1 MANERDYIY
10 TMQRKEN
17 QCKIYISR
25 ADQEYELN
33 GYHTKEEGRLIQ
45 EAARLQNEMAQISDG
60 EERKYHLRRQ
70 KELTDRM
77 EEIVRDVSPD
87 VYVRILEER
96 KRKNQ
101 AAAKFESGKPRPE
114 AVEEPKKA
122 SGGGHSDEVVSD
134 ETVSQWFREA
144 PRHSFADVAG
154 MNELKEE
161 LRQCITDVK
170 LSKIRSYM
178 KMSPM
183 HSFFFIGPPGCGKT
197 YIIEA
202 FAHELMAKDFKYLS
216 LDGSNIMSRYV
227 GDAEKIIARLFEE
240 AEKCAPCIVF
250 IDEIDGVCRNRSDEI
265 PVWAASMTTAFLT
278 AFNRIHSSDKRII
291 FIGATNYPN
300 KVDNA
305 MMDRVQLIKVPFPD
319 EGARSHAFALHFL
332 EVIRGGENAGEK
344 PEDQYLDINGH
355 REKVKPYVMLEDG
368 FTFDDMAALTEEY
381 NYRDIDRLSERV
393 KNLLLKDVLDL
404 YGNDEDAA
412 VNALESGEYRLT
424 RELFET
430 AQAGYNPTPK
440 DEIKAELAAWEDR
453 FNTIQE
459 QKG

>member
-1 MANERDYIY
+1 MANERDYIA

-17 QCKIYISR
+17 QCKIYIR
-25 ADQEYELN
+25 KADQEYELN
-33 GYHTKEEGRLIQ
+33 GFHTKEEGRLIQ
-45 EAARLQNEMAQISDG
+45 EAAKLQYEMAQISDG
-60 EERKYHLRRQ
+60 EERKYHQRRQ
-70 KELTDRM
+70 KELTARM
-77 EEIVRDVSPD
+77 EEICRDVSPD
-87 VYVRILEER
+87 VYMQILEER

-101 AAAKFESGKPRPE
+101 AAARYDAKAG
-114 AVEEPKKA
+114 AAAQGKA
-122 SGGGHSDEVVSD
+122 SAGSSSAPSSDQVVSD
-134 ETVSQWFREA
+134 DTVAQWFRQA
-144 PRHSFADVAG
+144 PKHSFADVAG

-161 LRQCITDVK
+161 LKECITDVK
-170 LSKIRSYM
+170 MSRIRSYM

-183 HSFFFIGPPGCGKT
+183 HSYFFIGPPGCGKT

-240 AEKCAPCIVF
+240 AEKSAPCIVF

-278 AFNRIHSSDKRII
+278 AYNRIHSSDKQII

-319 EGARSHAFALHFL
+319 EAARSHAFSLHFGDFL
-332 EVIRGGENAGEK
+332 K
-344 PEDQYLDINGH
+344 
-355 REKVKPYVMLEDG
+355 LEDD
-368 FTFDDMAALTEEY
+368 FTYDDMADLTVEY

-393 KNLLLKDVLDL
+393 KTLVMKDILDL
-404 YGNDEDAA
+404 YSDEEAA
-412 VNALESGEYRLT
+412 VQAMESGEYRLT

-430 AQAGYNPTPK
+430 ARAGYNPTPK
-440 DEIKAELAAWEDR
+440 DEIKAELAAWEER
-453 FNTIQE
+453 FDSMKE
-459 QKG
+459 QQG

>member
-10 TMQRKEN
+10 NMQRKEN

-25 ADQEYELN
+25 ADQEYEIN
-33 GYHTKEEGRLIQ
+33 GFHTKEEGRLIQ
-45 EAARLQNEMAQISDG
+45 EAAKLQYEMAQISDG
-60 EERKYHLRRQ
+60 EERKYHQRRQ
-70 KELTDRM
+70 KELTARM
-77 EEIVRDVSPD
+77 EEICRDVSPD
-87 VYVRILEER
+87 IYMQILEER

-101 AAAKFESGKPRPE
+101 AAARYEKKP
-114 AVEEPKKA
+114 AAEPKKA
-122 SGGGHSDEVVSD
+122 SGGSASSSDEVVSD
-134 ETVSQWFREA
+134 DTVSQWFREA
-144 PRHSFADVAG
+144 PKHSFADVAG

-161 LRQCITDVK
+161 LKECVTDVRM
-170 LSKIRSYM
+170 SKIRTYL

-183 HSFFFIGPPGCGKT
+183 HSYFFIGPPGCGKT

-202 FAHELMAKDFKYLS
+202 FAHELMEKNFKYLS
-216 LDGSNIMSRYV
+216 LDGSSIMSRYV

-278 AFNRIHSSDKRII
+278 AYNRIHSSDKQII

-319 EGARSHAFALHFL
+319 EGARSHAFSLQFSGFL
-332 EVIRGGENAGEK
+332 
-344 PEDQYLDINGH
+344 Q
-355 REKVKPYVMLEDG
+355 LEDD
-368 FTFDDMAALTEEY
+368 FSFEDMAALTNEY

-393 KNLLLKDVLDL
+393 KVLVMKDAMDL
-404 YGNDEDAA
+404 YGCDEEAA
-412 VNALESGEYRLT
+412 VKAMESGEYRLT

-440 DEIKAELAAWEDR
+440 DEIKAELAAWEER
-453 FNTIQE
+453 FESMKE
-459 QKG
+459 QQG